1 LSFSAIVAA
10 GLDGI
15 KKKIPIGDP
24 VDEDIFKMSSQRRK
38 ELGIRQLPASLRE
51 ACESLEADRNF
62 LKPIFSD
69 DALDNLIEQEIK
81 EHNEVVVRPHPHE
94 FSMYANV

>member
-1 LSFSAIVAA
+1 MN
-10 GLDGI
+10 
-15 KKKIPIGDP
+15 P
-24 VDEDIFKMSSQRRK
+24 QRRR

-69 DALDNLIEQEIK
+69 DTLDSLIEQELK

-94 FSMYANV
+94 FSIRKCLELNGKVTFNLNYV